1 MGATYANRW
10 DAEKARFGDQ
20 PVDPETYGT
29 VLAEVGTAA
38 NNVANV
44 IDGVGDMIQD
54 TLSSKPMSYEVREAT
69 FPFIPQTIATARN
82 ALYSLM
88 HFKFVAALGNALAV
102 PGKLIQD
109 GARFFGAGT
118 DTKNH
123 IILQRAA

>member
-1 MGATYANRW
+1 MPLHSPIMRRCDLQQPRDHRLSEACGNQCTAIRSIIGDMGATYANRW

-54 TLSSKPMSYEVREAT
+54 TLSSKPMSYEVRE
-69 FPFIPQTIATARN
+69 
-82 ALYSLM
+82 
-88 HFKFVAALGNALAV
+88 
-102 PGKLIQD
+102 
-109 GARFFGAGT
+109 
-118 DTKNH
+118 
-123 IILQRAA
+123 